1 MGLTGSPSV
10 LVDACIVI
18 KYCLVVMESIVVR
31 AAPRVLANQVP
42 CPDEVLALHQ
52 VRCLARL
59 AELWGG
65 EGSTGRD
72 GVRSTGDRVE
82 PNPWFAQIPA
92 QEQVTRSGDLR

>member
-1 MGLTGSPSV
+1 MGLIGSPSV
-10 LVDACIVI
+10 LVAVCIVI

-65 EGSTGRD
+65 EEVREEMEYEVQDIGD
-72 GVRSTGDRVE
+72 GDIEIG
-82 PNPWFAQIPA
+82 
-92 QEQVTRSGDLR
+92 

>member
-1 MGLTGSPSV
+1 MGLIGSPSV
-10 LVDACIVI
+10 LVAVCIVI

-65 EGSTGRD
+65 EGVREEMEYEVQNIGD
-72 GVRSTGDRVE
+72 GDIEIG
-82 PNPWFAQIPA
+82 
-92 QEQVTRSGDLR
+92 